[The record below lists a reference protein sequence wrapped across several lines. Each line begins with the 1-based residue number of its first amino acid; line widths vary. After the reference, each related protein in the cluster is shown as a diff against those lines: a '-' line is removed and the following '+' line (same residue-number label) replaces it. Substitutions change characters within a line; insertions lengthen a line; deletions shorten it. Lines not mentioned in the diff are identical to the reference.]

1 MNLPERIETE
11 QLILRKPRMEDA
23 PVIFESYAQD
33 PEVTRYL
40 VWRPH
45 KHVGETEAFLQRCLD
60 VWSKGTN
67 FPYVLTRKEKDEPIG
82 MLEVHTKWFKLEVGY
97 VLARSFWG
105 RGYMTEVPVR
115 RD

>member
-1 MNLPERIETE
+1 MNAPEIIQTE
-11 QLILRKPRMEDA
+11 RLILRKPRMEDA
-23 PVIFESYAQD
+23 PIIFEAYAQD

-45 KHVGETEAFLQRCLD
+45 KNVGETEAFLQRCLG

-67 FPYVLTRKEKDEPIG
+67 FPYVLTLKGKDEPIG

-97 VLARSFWG
+97 AIGALILGQRLHDRSLCA
-105 RGYMTEVPVR
+105 P
-115 RD
+115 